1 MQLKQL
7 AGLKVNTDSL
17 LKLSK
22 STMFGG
28 VYWGEEKYRFWDNS
42 IQNTLLVYQILKA
55 NGGYAKTL
63 NQIQLYFLEQR
74 KDGQWRNT
82 YESALILE
90 TILPEMLK
98 NDLNNSPATLT
109 INNKTIS
116 QFPYQQEIEN
126 TADLT
131 IAKTGQMPIYFTA
144 YQQYQN
150 PSPQKVNKDF
160 EVNTTF
166 IEGNKAISQL
176 TAGKMVTL
184 KVKVNV
190 RADADYVMIEV
201 PIPAGCSYEDK
212 KQSLYGVETHREYFK
227 EKTAIFCTKLKQG
240 EYVFEID
247 LMPRYTGAYVMNPA
261 KAEMMYFPVFY
272 GREGMKKVKIN

>member
-166 IEGNKAISQL
+166 IDPC
-176 TAGKMVTL
+176 TL
-184 KVKVNV
+184 
-190 RADADYVMIEV
+190 R
-201 PIPAGCSYEDK
+201 
-212 KQSLYGVETHREYFK
+212 
-227 EKTAIFCTKLKQG
+227 
-240 EYVFEID
+240 
-247 LMPRYTGAYVMNPA
+247 
-261 KAEMMYFPVFY
+261 
-272 GREGMKKVKIN
+272 